1 MLINIKYSTK
11 VVYDMYRSRP
21 QKELDESVL
30 QFLSSGTSDLQI
42 VSYDILGTEAHVIM
56 LNEIGI
62 LNIDQ
67 LKKILKELE
76 AILKDPDS
84 LVIKGEDIHEAIEI
98 HLIEKLG
105 LNLGGRIQ
113 VGRSRND
120 QVATDIR
127 MKARDDL
134 NNLSEDLSNLINC
147 LLRKSEENVDSIMPL
162 YTHLQQAQIGN
173 LSQYL
178 LSYSE
183 ELFRC
188 VENLSL
194 AYKHVNK
201 SPLGSGPVGGS
212 IVNLNRYGTAK
223 LLGFEGLIV
232 NSIDATTSRD
242 FIVETISAL
251 ALLMITVSRMC
262 EDLII
267 WSSQEFGFIE
277 LDDKYVSTSSAMPQ
291 KKNPDPLE
299 LTRSKAA
306 LIIGNVVTTLTLL
319 KSLPSG
325 YSRDLQELKLI
336 FWNSFNIVTSS
347 LRVLTSIFE
356 SIIVRKD
363 VMREAVRSSYATALD
378 IAEQLVITKN
388 IPFRVAH
395 KIVGAIVNFAHSHKI
410 PVNSI
415 NQGDLRGLIHEY
427 PSVKAEDIME
437 ILHKT
442 SVENSLQLR
451 SSLGSPN
458 PLDQQELIRV
468 LYAQLEEIK
477 TNIGGRKESLHIS
490 LKKLSDLVSNL
501 VSK

>member
-1 MLINIKYSTK
+1 
-11 VVYDMYRSRP
+11 MYRSRP
-21 QKELDESVL
+21 QKELDENIL
-30 QFLSSGTSDLQI
+30 HFLSSATSDLQI
-42 VSYDILGTEAHVIM
+42 LMYDILATEAHVIT

-62 LNIDQ
+62 LKTDQ

-76 AILKDPDS
+76 TILKDPDS
-84 LVIKGEDIHEAIEI
+84 LVLKGEDIHEAIEI

-134 NNLSEDLSNLINC
+134 NKLSEDLSNLIHC
-147 LLRKSEENVDSIMPL
+147 LLRKSEENVDSVMPL

-173 LSQYL
+173 FSQYL

-188 VENLSL
+188 VESLSL

-212 IVNLNRYGTAK
+212 IVKLNRYGTAK

-232 NSIDATTSRD
+232 NSIYATTSRD

-251 ALLMITVSRMC
+251 ALVMIPVSRMC
-262 EDLII
+262 EDLMI
-267 WSSQEFGFIE
+267 WSSQEFGFVE
-277 LDDKYVSTSSAMPQ
+277 LDDENVSTSSAMPQ

-299 LTRSKAA
+299 LTRSKTA
-306 LIIGNVVTTLTLL
+306 LLIGNVVTTLTLL

-325 YSRDLQELKLI
+325 YSRDLQDLKLI
-336 FWNSFNIVTSS
+336 FWTSFEIVTSS
-347 LRVLTSIFE
+347 LRILTSIFE
-356 SIIVRKD
+356 SIRVRKD
-363 VMREAVRSSYATALD
+363 VMMETVRSSYANALD
-378 IAEQLVITKN
+378 IAEQLVINKN

-395 KIVGAIVNFAHSHKI
+395 KIVGAIVNYAHSHKI

-415 NQGDLRGLIHEY
+415 NQSDLRRLIHEY
-427 PSVKAEDIME
+427 PSVKSEDIFE
-437 ILHKT
+437 ILRKT
-442 SVENSLQLR
+442 SAENSLQLR

-458 PLDQQELIRV
+458 PLDQLELIR
-468 LYAQLEEIK
+468 LLDAQLNEMSGLVFD
-477 TNIGGRKESLHIS
+477 TIS
-490 LKKLSDLVSNL
+490 
-501 VSK
+501 